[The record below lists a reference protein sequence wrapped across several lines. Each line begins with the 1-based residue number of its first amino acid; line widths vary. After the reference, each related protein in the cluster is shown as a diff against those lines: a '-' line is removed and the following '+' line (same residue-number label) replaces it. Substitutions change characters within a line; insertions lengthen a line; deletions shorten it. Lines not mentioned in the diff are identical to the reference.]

1 MWPLLYP
8 LDCEIVVVTV
18 YSLALA
24 VSPFLAQYL
33 ICSQYILQDHESD
46 KAIGMMVQWLC
57 QWNGSDRDYGDNGGG
72 GSTVMVVL
80 APVVIGMVGAVVE
93 VLMAYK
99 C

>member
-80 APVVIGMVGAVVE
+80 APVAIGMVGAVVE